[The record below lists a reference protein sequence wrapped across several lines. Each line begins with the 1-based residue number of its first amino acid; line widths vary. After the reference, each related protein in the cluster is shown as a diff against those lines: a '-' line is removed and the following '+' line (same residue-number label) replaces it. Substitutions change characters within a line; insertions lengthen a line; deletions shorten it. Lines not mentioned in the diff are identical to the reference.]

1 MRNIFLFPLFLFFV
15 SFLQAKQIEVCATC
29 EIKTIKEAISI
40 AKDGDEII
48 TMCPGLFNISN
59 LFLFNVL
66 NHLTQSKQ

>member
-48 TMCPGLFNISN
+48 IKGGVYKELW
-59 LFLFNVL
+59 
-66 NHLTQSKQ
+66 